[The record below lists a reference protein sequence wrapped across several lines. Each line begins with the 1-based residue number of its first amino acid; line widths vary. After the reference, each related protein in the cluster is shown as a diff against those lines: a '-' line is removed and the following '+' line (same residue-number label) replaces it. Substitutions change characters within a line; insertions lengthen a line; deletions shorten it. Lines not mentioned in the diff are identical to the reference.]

1 MGKTVLIQGTYALLS
16 DYAPVVVPQPP
27 IPLDAYHACAFVQP
41 HTLEIAYTNVSLFY
55 GPCVNFLLPS
65 MGSADPTNTLGTLD
79 LLTFGF
85 IIFFARKSKVPGFK
99 VPTLLDTIAE
109 DATRYFLVIFTSH
122 LVFVITLNLGR
133 VSPAI

>member
-1 MGKTVLIQGTYALLS
+1 MVRVRIACYLS
-16 DYAPVVVPQPP
+16 
-27 IPLDAYHACAFVQP
+27 L
-41 HTLEIAYTNVSLFY
+41 
-55 GPCVNFLLPS
+55 
-65 MGSADPTNTLGTLD
+65 GSADPTNTLGTLD

-99 VPTLLDTIAE
+99 IPTLLDTIAE

-133 VSPAI
+133 VSPAILISGLYTMM